1 MGSQSAGS
9 NSHICKSYCDGKYR
23 REERSTDTEGA
34 EPGSGE
40 CSAGEIAAAV
50 EEPHGRE
57 CRVVPDSQPGFS
69 FYDCQ
74 GRDRLRRDPGADQET
89 SAEPFEREE
98 EPAVSRFSQKFHIL
112 FVDFVRTLTYN
123 R

>member
-1 MGSQSAGS
+1 MSSQSAGS
-9 NSHICKSYCDGKYR
+9 NSHICKSYCDGRYC
-23 REERSTDTEGA
+23 REERSTGTEGA
-34 EPGSGE
+34 ESGSGE
-40 CSAGEIAAAV
+40 CSAGGIAAAV

-57 CRVVPDSQPGFS
+57 CRVVPDPQPGFP

-74 GRDRLRRDPGADQET
+74 GRDCLCRDSGADQEA
-89 SAEPFEREE
+89 SVESFEGEE

-112 FVDFVRTLTYN
+112 FVDFVRTLTYT